1 MRNRRNPYPVDPDLD
16 AHVPRQRR
24 ELSGAPWAVL
34 GVVAAGGALGA
45 LARYGAGLA
54 VPRVAGGEVQATLAV
69 NVSGCLLIGAL
80 MVVVTEARAGGRLLR
95 PFLGTGVAGGYT
107 TFSAHVGQFRELLQ
121 SGAAAPALAYLA
133 GTLFLA
139 LAAVW
144 LGVAVTRRV
153 LRVRIAGEREVRQ

>member
-1 MRNRRNPYPVDPDLD
+1 MRNRKSPYPVDPDLD
-16 AHVPRQRR
+16 AYVPRQRR
-24 ELSGAPWAVL
+24 ELSGAPWVVL
-34 GVVAAGGALGA
+34 GVVSAGGALGA
-45 LARYGAGLA
+45 LARYGAGVA
-54 VPRVAGGEVQATLAV
+54 VPRLAGGEVQATLAV
-69 NVSGCLLIGAL
+69 NVSGCVLIGVL

-121 SGAAAPALAYLA
+121 AGVAAPALAYPA
-133 GTLFLA
+133 GTLVLA

-153 LRVRIAGEREVRQ
+153 LRVRIAAVWEVRS